1 MAKKKKKK
9 RPKAWTNQ
17 ANQLLAFIQ
26 KEHIWSNYVNLHTT
40 QSAPQ
45 EGIIQ

>member
-1 MAKKKKKK
+1 M

-26 KEHIWSNYVNLHTT
+26 KEHIWPNYVKLDAT